1 MVVVGDE
8 LFSDGAVSFDFVCN
22 ESIYRVAFGADVGR
36 DFCVRMRVCMCGV
49 HVCVHA
55 CVCMCVCVHVHVCV
69 CVFETRGG
77 HSCFAPSSSAAPLSF
92 NHC

>member
-8 LFSDGAVSFDFVCN
+8 LLSDGAVSFDFVCN

-49 HVCVHA
+49 HVCVH
-55 CVCMCVCVHVHVCV
+55 VCVHACVHVCV
-69 CVFETRGG
+69 CV
-77 HSCFAPSSSAAPLSF
+77 
-92 NHC
+92 

>member
-36 DFCVRMRVCMCGV
+36 DFCVRMCVCMCGV
-49 HVCVHA
+49 HVH
-55 CVCMCVCVHVHVCV
+55 VHVCLHVCV

-77 HSCFAPSSSAAPLSF
+77 HSWFAPSSSAAPLSF